1 MLSVNLSES
10 KYKHHSEYINK
21 IIQGLFAS
29 KISEYIA
36 FKWWTLAY
44 LCYDLDRYSTDID
57 LDLLNHDA
65 EKEVIDEIT
74 ALLANIWEIKN
85 RTLWRDLHR
94 WIFRYDDKSPNIK
107 VELNKRDV
115 SWNTYEYRE
124 IFWQKVCCMD
134 KETMT
139 TNKLIA
145 LWNRRYN
152 RDLFDTYFF
161 RIQWFEY
168 KEEIIYK
175 RTWYSLIDYI
185 NYLLQELPN
194 HYQVNTILSDGMWD
208 VLTDQQKIWVK
219 EHLLEETIKVLQE
232 YRDNKKE

>member
-10 KYKHHSEYINK
+10 KYKTHSEYITK
-21 IIQGLFAS
+21 IIQGLFS
-29 KISEYIA
+29 SNISEYIA

-65 EKEVIDEIT
+65 EKDVMDKIT
-74 ALLANIWEIKN
+74 SLLSNIWEIKN
-85 RTLWRDLHR
+85 MTKGRDLHR
-94 WIFRYDDKSPNIK
+94 WIFRYDDKSTNIK
-107 VELNKRDV
+107 VELNKRDL
-115 SWNTYEYRE
+115 SWNTYEYRQ
-124 IFWQKVCCMD
+124 IFWQNIYCMD

-145 LWNRRYN
+145 LWDRRYN

-161 RIQWFEY
+161 RKQWFEY
-168 KEEIIYK
+168 KEEIINK
-175 RTWYSLIDYI
+175 RTWYSLVDYI
-185 NYLLQELPN
+185 NYLIKELPN
-194 HYQVNTILSDGMWD
+194 HYRINTILADGMWD

-232 YRDNKKE
+232 YVNNK